1 MALYTHA
8 IRSSL
13 GCRPHIRG
21 GWSGGV
27 RLDHVAHVPLHD
39 VCLWSAVIIHVPV
52 VILLVAECPWVFTR
66 NSLPKILIPP
76 ALVRLV
82 GLHPGELAH
91 ADRVALETL
100 QLVRLLNTEH
110 DQEQEQHLPLDLGQS
125 QIGCLG

>member
-21 GWSGGV
+21 GWS
-27 RLDHVAHVPLHD
+27 AHVPLHD

-100 QLVRLLNTEH
+100 QLVGL
-110 DQEQEQHLPLDLGQS
+110 
-125 QIGCLG
+125 